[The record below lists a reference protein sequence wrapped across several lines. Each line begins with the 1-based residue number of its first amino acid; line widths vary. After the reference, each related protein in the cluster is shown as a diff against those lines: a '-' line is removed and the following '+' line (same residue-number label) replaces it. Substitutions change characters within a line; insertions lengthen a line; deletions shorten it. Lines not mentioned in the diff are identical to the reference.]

1 MPAPSLR
8 LKLTLALLFV
18 GLSSALLVGAVAREI
33 LLRRFD
39 QIQLEESFGRFQDDV
54 TAYLR
59 KYQTWDDA
67 VRAEPFGEFSRELNA
82 VRGPGRGRIGG
93 PPRQEA

>member
-8 LKLTLALLFV
+8 LKLTLALLAV
-18 GLSSALLVGAVAREI
+18 GLSSAVLVGLVAREI

-54 TAYLR
+54 VGY
-59 KYQTWDDA
+59 
-67 VRAEPFGEFSRELNA
+67 VR
-82 VRGPGRGRIGG
+82 
-93 PPRQEA
+93 